1 MKPVLA
7 ELERVHGSALDV
19 RSIDVLR
26 RRHAITEWD
35 VKAIP
40 TQVFLDGTGREIERH
55 VGFISADGVRS
66 VFAHHGIVLPGVPRH
81 AATSSPRSA
90 P

>member
-1 MKPVLA
+1 MQPVLA
-7 ELERVHGSALDV
+7 ELDRAHGSALDV

-26 RRHAITEWD
+26 RRAAIAEWD

-66 VFAHHGIVLPGVPRH
+66 VFARHGIVLPRVPRD
-81 AATSSPRSA
+81 ATTALPRPA